1 MFCMLNGEQAN
12 EFDFN
17 SLAAGAASS
26 TDSPEHRR
34 SFTSEKIEFVD
45 MNTWLLAAPLAH
57 LVDPDW
63 NLFECLLQ
71 IDKFDEE
78 KSQINHDHG
87 QSIYRKENMGLKQ
100 RFTFNNNAGKKTK
113 CEFKGEDDDGEWE
126 SGLKQ
131 VEEKQETK
139 IHVQQQC

>member
-45 MNTWLLAAPLAH
+45 MNTW
-57 LVDPDW
+57 
-63 NLFECLLQ
+63 
-71 IDKFDEE
+71 
-78 KSQINHDHG
+78 
-87 QSIYRKENMGLKQ
+87 KENMGLKQ